1 MTSQSIYTEY
11 TNLTPDHIQW
21 LDGCGEISPLGSKA
35 SEITPISNHSAFI
48 LVSGFDP
55 HGANQYFACG
65 EIEHCESKNYAHIP
79 TGSEF
84 CERVAEILGIDKPV
98 FASDLKD
105 KLVKKLEMHDRME
118 RPLPED
124 KGLVIEVNLLS
135 EEDKKFLTDCDSTF
149 YIVIREATRLGYA
162 VSFWAK
168 KMASHARIDFYRHE
182 GLRITTDPNEF
193 MRYVAAKTGKEWEAE
208 EKPPLGLTP
217 KYIHD
222 RMREQEIQEAI
233 DRYKLANKEVP
244 EEWLREHF
252 DLISKAGAP
261 SYPHRTYRVLDSL
274 DGIPF
279 DTRIPLSEWIPPFGV
294 DLIFISDADW
304 YRGIV
309 HAMDQRFIYL
319 LVKGEEEECIVPLDG
334 HWMRIV

>member
-1 MTSQSIYTEY
+1 MNQSIYTEY
-11 TNLTPDHIQW
+11 ANLTPDHVAW
-21 LDGCGEISPLGSKA
+21 LDGCGAERENLSYNEKNRYVCFNSGNTKLWFIEMG
-35 SEITPISNHSAFI
+35 HSMFMR
-48 LVSGFDP
+48 
-55 HGANQYFACG
+55 YT
-65 EIEHCESKNYAHIP
+65 HIH

-84 CERVAEILGIDKPV
+84 CQRVAEILGIDKPV

-162 VSFWAK
+162 VSFWAE
-168 KMASHARIDFYRHE
+168 KMAGHARIDFYRHE

-193 MRYVAAKTGKEWEAE
+193 MRYVAAKTGKEWKPKGDEFIESFEPNDE
-208 EKPPLGLTP
+208 EINKG
-217 KYIHD
+217 I
-222 RMREQEIQEAI
+222 ENAI
-233 DRYKLANKEVP
+233 KQSDKDDWKI
-244 EEWLREHF
+244 W
-252 DLISKAGAP
+252 D
-261 SYPHRTYRVLDSL
+261 YPHRTYRVLDSL